1 MLGKYLADFV
11 FDDRKLRILL
21 KIKSAIYFLPTVN
34 LKTTAKTFEKES
46 PVRKK
51 SVMLINS

>member
-21 KIKSAIYFLPTVN
+21 KIKSAMYFLPTVN